1 MQEQIVITNLTKII
15 SVVESISNGSLSSGN
30 VTETYTIVTSLV
42 TVVTKVVMKSYDADY
57 YAALALITS
66 VTNVNTFTTEET
78 IIFAEIG
85 N

>member
-1 MQEQIVITNLTKII
+1 M
-15 SVVESISNGSLSSGN
+15 
-30 VTETYTIVTSLV
+30 TETYTIVTSLV